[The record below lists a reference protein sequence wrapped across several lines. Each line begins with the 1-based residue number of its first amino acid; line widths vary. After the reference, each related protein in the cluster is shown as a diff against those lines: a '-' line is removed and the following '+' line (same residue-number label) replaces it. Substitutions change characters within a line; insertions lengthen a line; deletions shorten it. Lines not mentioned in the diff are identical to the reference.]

1 MNYDDMQPEP
11 RDPVVLAF
19 LGTENRSL
27 GDYVTYPTRWCPH
40 SDERGL

>member
-19 LGTENRSL
+19 LGTENGSL
-27 GDYVTYPTRWCPH
+27 GSLTQLLVH
-40 SDERGL
+40 